1 MASYCWCHFSLVAPN
16 KKDSFT
22 GWTSSSLQTFWCSLV
37 PAFLWVKLLYF
48 FQYLDYQVSRK
59 RRGLYHIYFQHQEI
73 IFESWT
79 VNLSGWS
86 LRTVKGPSSAHSSRF
101 PQRQSVL
108 LLSCQRRR
116 KPLLAVRPGPRLHDS
131 WDEPIPSLLNQVAS
145 KDNNA
150 MIWQKIICESKP
162 VRKY

>member
-1 MASYCWCHFSLVAPN
+1 MGFSRQEYWNRLPSPSPGDLPN
-16 KKDSFT
+16 PGIKPVSLTSPALAGGFFT
-22 GWTSSSLQTFWCSLV
+22 TSAIILDTIIILDTHLLMCPV

-131 WDEPIPSLLNQVAS
+131 
-145 KDNNA
+145 
-150 MIWQKIICESKP
+150 
-162 VRKY
+162 

>member
-1 MASYCWCHFSLVAPN
+1 MNYRFSRQEYWNRLPSPSPGDLPN
-16 KKDSFT
+16 PGIKPVSLTSPALAGGFFT
-22 GWTSSSLQTFWCSLV
+22 TSAIILDTIIILDTHLLTCPV

-131 WDEPIPSLLNQVAS
+131 
-145 KDNNA
+145 
-150 MIWQKIICESKP
+150 
-162 VRKY
+162 